1 MSVLVYIESENGKF
15 KKASYEAA
23 SYAKGV
29 ADQLGASVTAVTIN
43 AENNEVLGTYGVS
56 KVLQVNNDQLS
67 KFNADAYADVI
78 AQAAKNEDAK
88 VVVLGQTDLCGQLG
102 IQADRLLN
110 AASVDFLKC
119 IGGVVEFGGVGN
131 VVGRGV

>member
-88 VVVLGQTDLCGQLG
+88 VVVLGQTANDKYVAPIIAVNLEAGY
-102 IQADRLLN
+102 
-110 AASVDFLKC
+110 AS
-119 IGGVVEFGGVGN
+119 N
-131 VVGRGV
+131 VVALP

>member
-29 ADQLGASVTAVTIN
+29 ADQLGSSVTAVTIN

-78 AQAAKNEDAK
+78 AQAAKNEDVGK
-88 VVVLGQTDLCGQLG
+88 GKGTETESGG
-102 IQADRLLN
+102 KEN
-110 AASVDFLKC
+110 ATEDQDGRKSQIK
-119 IGGVVEFGGVGN
+119 GGKGAAEEEK
-131 VVGRGV
+131 GRREGAVTQK

>member
-88 VVVLGQTDLCGQLG
+88 VVVLGQTANDKYVAPIIAVNLEAGY
-102 IQADRLLN
+102 
-110 AASVDFLKC
+110 AS
-119 IGGVVEFGGVGN
+119 N
-131 VVGRGV
+131 VVALPEINS